1 MSYCIYI
8 YAPTSYI
15 LTDSRTFV
23 WVWVSYEPI
32 YDSLNDIRSNKKYE
46 SSSRTKANGLFL
58 KIRSLDFLVAILFM
72 KNIRNK
78 TKSMVD
84 TLQKEQLDVS
94 GAIKVMESTQNMLE
108 RIKNDT
114 DGQKN
119 QIDGALNFAN
129 SLGVNGVEEF
139 NKIHRIRKK
148 TIRYEDSH
156 TPDTSSS
163 SDENTIHSYY
173 SKEMNTVLETML
185 SILDSKC
192 KNIKSSFKP
201 FHVVLDPNV
210 EIQHYDTKE
219 FMRQLK

>member
-1 MSYCIYI
+1 MLPCELLHLYI
-8 YAPTSYI
+8 YTPTSYI
-15 LTDSRTFV
+15 LTNSRTFV

-94 GAIKVMESTQNMLE
+94 GALQVMESTQNMLE
-108 RIKNDT
+108 RIKNYT

-119 QIDGALNFAN
+119 QIDGALYFTN

-148 TIRYEDSH
+148 NNKI
-156 TPDTSSS
+156 
-163 SDENTIHSYY
+163 
-173 SKEMNTVLETML
+173 
-185 SILDSKC
+185 
-192 KNIKSSFKP
+192 
-201 FHVVLDPNV
+201 
-210 EIQHYDTKE
+210 
-219 FMRQLK
+219 

>member
-108 RIKNDT
+108 RIKNYT
-114 DGQKN
+114 DGQK
-119 QIDGALNFAN
+119 
-129 SLGVNGVEEF
+129 
-139 NKIHRIRKK
+139 K
-148 TIRYEDSH
+148 
-156 TPDTSSS
+156 
-163 SDENTIHSYY
+163 SD
-173 SKEMNTVLETML
+173 
-185 SILDSKC
+185 
-192 KNIKSSFKP
+192 
-201 FHVVLDPNV
+201 
-210 EIQHYDTKE
+210 
-219 FMRQLK
+219 